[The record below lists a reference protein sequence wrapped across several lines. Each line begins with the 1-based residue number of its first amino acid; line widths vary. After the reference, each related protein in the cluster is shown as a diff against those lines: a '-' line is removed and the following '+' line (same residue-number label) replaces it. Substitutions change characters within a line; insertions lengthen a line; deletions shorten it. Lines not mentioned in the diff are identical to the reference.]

1 MKWIQVKPT
10 KQNKITCWWNQ
21 EDKDNFIEKQRK
33 EAKKHLEEINLLIVS
48 ILPATD
54 ISEKN
59 QVITNNRRQ

>member
-33 EAKKHLEEINLLIVS
+33 EAKETL
-48 ILPATD
+48 
-54 ISEKN
+54 
-59 QVITNNRRQ
+59 RRN